1 MSFVIAFLGLSFLIF
16 IHELGHLI
24 MAKLVGMRV
33 EVFSIG
39 FGKPIF
45 SCTVANVKW
54 QIGMLP
60 FGGYVKI
67 AGMEKEGQLEPHE
80 IRDGFYGK
88 SPWQRILVA
97 LAGPVVNIAFALI
110 IFTAIYSFGGRMQNF
125 GSHNTIIGA
134 IDPKSE
140 IVAQGLKAGDIVTQ
154 IDGKPIHSF
163 QEFLYSA
170 VMNQDSV
177 QLNGSQVNYFTQ
189 EKKPFSVEAKLTKE
203 NIKAAKDL
211 KTTGIKSFAHYLIY
225 DPSAQPNH
233 LLSISPLTQSGIEAQ
248 DRVVW
253 VNGELIFSTAQL
265 QDVMNNGKTLL
276 TVKRANRYFLTRVPV
291 LPINDLR
298 LTADQKEEL
307 GDYKHAIQLP
317 KALADYRFIPYDI
330 DSKGYVQSSIIYID
344 EKAQQATVANRAF
357 GSDTVL
363 KKGDQIVAVAGQ
375 KVQSAVAIFN
385 EIQLQ
390 KAAVI
395 VQKGKWEPIATA
407 EDFNAQ
413 FIKTY
418 YSKELVS
425 LIAEVGRRDGVVASG
440 PYALLKPVQPVVYKE
455 LIPQLSDRMKM
466 QAELE
471 KKIASQEASADP
483 EVKNLYT
490 KQLKRF
496 HQQLMLGAVFN
507 DRQVYYNPNPL
518 VQMRDVIAQT
528 QQVLTALLTGQVSPK
543 WLSGPVGIIQVV
555 HSSYALGFK
564 EVLFWLGV
572 ISLNLA
578 IFNLLPIPVLDGGH
592 IVMSL
597 YEAATG
603 THISSRAKERIMIP
617 FVILFIGFFIY
628 VTFHDLSRLFHW
640 FLK

>member
-1 MSFVIAFLGLSFLIF
+1 MALIIAFLGLSFLIF

-45 SCTVANVKW
+45 SCTMANVKW

-67 AGMEKEGQLEPHE
+67 AGMEKENKIEPHE
-80 IRDGFYGK
+80 IADGFYGK
-88 SPWQRILVA
+88 SPWKRILVA
-97 LAGPVVNIAFALI
+97 LAGPVVNIAFAMM
-110 IFTAIYSFGGRMQNF
+110 IFTGVYFLGGRLQNF
-125 GSHNTIIGA
+125 SSHNTIIGA

-140 IVAQGLKAGDIVTQ
+140 LVAQGLKPGDIVAQ

-177 QLNGSQVNYFTQ
+177 QLNGSFVNYFSQ

-203 NIKAAKDL
+203 NSAMAKDL

-233 LLSISPLTQSGIEAQ
+233 LLTISPLTHSGIESQ

-253 VNGELIFSTAQL
+253 VNGELIFSTSQL

-276 TVKRANRYFLTRVPV
+276 TVKRGSRYFLTRVPV
-291 LPINDLR
+291 LPIADLR

-307 GDYKHAIQLP
+307 DDYKHAIRLP
-317 KALADYRFIPYDI
+317 KAIVEYRFIPYDI

-344 EKAQQATVANRAF
+344 EKAQQTTVANKAF
-357 GSDTVL
+357 GTDTVL

-395 VQKGKWEPIATA
+395 VQKGKWDPIEKT

-413 FIKTY
+413 FLKTY
-418 YSKELVS
+418 YSKELAA
-425 LIAEVGRRDGVVASG
+425 LIAEVGRRDGVAMLG

-466 QAELE
+466 QEELE

-483 EVKNLYT
+483 EVKNLHV

-496 HQQLMLGAVFN
+496 HHQLMLGAVFN

-528 QQVLTALLTGQVSPK
+528 QQVLTALLTGQISPK

-555 HSSYALGFK
+555 HSSYALGLK

-592 IVMSL
+592 ILMSL
-597 YEAATG
+597 YEAASG
-603 THISSRAKERIMIP
+603 RRISSGVKEKIMIP
-617 FVILFIGFFIY
+617 FVLLFIGFFIY